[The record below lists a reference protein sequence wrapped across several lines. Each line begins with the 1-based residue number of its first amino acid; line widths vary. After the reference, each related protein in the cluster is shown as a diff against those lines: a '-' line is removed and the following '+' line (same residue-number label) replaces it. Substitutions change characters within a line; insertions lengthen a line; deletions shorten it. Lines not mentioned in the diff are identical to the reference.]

1 MKNPFRKKTLTPRE
15 VFIRTFLD
23 CIAPGVVK
31 FEVDHYIFG
40 NTYRCVWA
48 LREYPASTES
58 QAILRHLGEKSG
70 VTLRI
75 YCRQVSPGEEDRI
88 IDNANKKNK
97 LDGSDPNKLRQA
109 VEAESNLRDVAELVH
124 KMHREHEPL
133 LHCAVYLEMTAD
145 SMEHLRQLQTDVLT
159 ELVRCKLNVDK
170 LLLRQKQGFY
180 CASPVGYNALGREFE
195 RVLPAGSVA
204 NLYPFN
210 YSGKTD
216 PNGFYIGKDKY
227 GSNIVVDFDRRDSD
241 KTSANI
247 LILGNSGQGKSY
259 LMKLLICN
267 LLEAGKSVVSLDA
280 EHELEELCDKLGG
293 CFIDLM
299 AGEKR
304 INVLE
309 VRCWNE
315 DTEADE
321 SAPGAFR
328 KSTLLARHISFLKD
342 FFRAYKE
349 FSDPQLDTIEIMLSK
364 LYQKWGISEETDFRQ
379 LKPEDYP
386 ILSDL
391 YALINDELVNYR
403 KGSLYTRELLQEVLL
418 GLHSLCVGADAPFF
432 NGHTNISDDR
442 FLVFGVGGVLTAAR
456 SLRNALLFNVLAY
469 MSDRLLTAGNTVAAL
484 DELYLWLSNPVAIEY
499 IRNCLKRVRKRDSAL
514 MMASQNL
521 EDFDQEGVR
530 EMTKPLFAIPPHQ
543 FLFNPGSI
551 DRRFYMDM
559 LQLDEAEFELIR
571 RARRGECLFKCGAER
586 YHLKVIA
593 PDHIP
598 QDWFERVQRLFKS
611 REKTV
616 SVEKTPFHGRIQC
629 SCGAAC
635 RSKRSTSARYWLCM
649 RHDGDEA
656 ACPITQIPET
666 QIQQAFLRLYY
677 NLKHQGSC
685 ILPDLIANLRS
696 IRERKFLWSV
706 DVIELNRQ
714 IAELTSQNQLLT
726 TLRESGCVDPDI
738 FISKSNKLTEQLRAV
753 KQAKSRILNQD
764 GDDTIPC
771 TQELITILKRGPET
785 LHDFDG
791 ELFGQLIDKVIIE
804 SNTSLRF
811 RLKNGLELR
820 ESIERTVR

>member
-1 MKNPFRKKTLTPRE
+1 MKNPFHKKEISPQE
-15 VFIRTFLD
+15 AFIRSFLD

-267 LLEAGKSVVSLDA
+267 LLEVGKSVISLDA
-280 EHELEELCDKLGG
+280 EHELEELCGNLNG
-293 CFIDLM
+293 CFVDLM

-321 SAPGAFR
+321 SAPEAFR

-342 FFRAYKE
+342 FFRAYKD
-349 FSDPQLDTIEIMLSK
+349 FSDPQLDTIEIMLSA
-364 LYQKWGISEETDFRQ
+364 LYQKWGISEETDFRR
-379 LKPEDYP
+379 LMPEDYP

-403 KGSLYTRELLQEVLL
+403 NGSLYTRELLQEALL

-442 FLVFGVGGVLTAAR
+442 LLVFGVGGVLTAAR

-484 DELYLWLSNPVAIEY
+484 DELYLWLSNPIAIEY

-551 DRRFYMDM
+551 GKRFYMDM
-559 LQLDEAEFELIR
+559 LQLDEAEFDLIQH
-571 RARRGECLFKCGAER
+571 ARRGECLFKCGMER
-586 YHLKVIA
+586 YHLEVKA
-593 PDHIP
+593 PP
-598 QDWFERVQRLFKS
+598 YK
-611 REKTV
+611 
-616 SVEKTPFHGRIQC
+616 
-629 SCGAAC
+629 AA
-635 RSKRSTSARYWLCM
+635 
-649 RHDGDEA
+649 
-656 ACPITQIPET
+656 
-666 QIQQAFLRLYY
+666 
-677 NLKHQGSC
+677 
-685 ILPDLIANLRS
+685 
-696 IRERKFLWSV
+696 
-706 DVIELNRQ
+706 
-714 IAELTSQNQLLT
+714 
-726 TLRESGCVDPDI
+726 
-738 FISKSNKLTEQLRAV
+738 
-753 KQAKSRILNQD
+753 
-764 GDDTIPC
+764 
-771 TQELITILKRGPET
+771 
-785 LHDFDG
+785 
-791 ELFGQLIDKVIIE
+791 LFGTKGG
-804 SNTSLRF
+804 
-811 RLKNGLELR
+811 K
-820 ESIERTVR
+820 

>member
-1 MKNPFRKKTLTPRE
+1 MKNPFHKKEISPQE
-15 VFIRTFLD
+15 AFIRSFLD

-267 LLEAGKSVVSLDA
+267 LLEVGKSVISLDA
-280 EHELEELCDKLGG
+280 EHELEELCGNLNG
-293 CFIDLM
+293 CFVDLM

-321 SAPGAFR
+321 SAPEAFR

-342 FFRAYKE
+342 FFRAYKD
-349 FSDPQLDTIEIMLSK
+349 FSDPQLDTIEIMLSA
-364 LYQKWGISEETDFRQ
+364 LYQKWGISEETDFRR
-379 LKPEDYP
+379 LMPEDYP

-403 KGSLYTRELLQEVLL
+403 NGSLYTRELLQEVLL

-442 FLVFGVGGVLTAAR
+442 FLVFGVGGVLTAAK

-551 DRRFYMDM
+551 GKRFYMDM

-593 PDHIP
+593 PDH
-598 QDWFERVQRLFKS
+598 K
-611 REKTV
+611 
-616 SVEKTPFHGRIQC
+616 
-629 SCGAAC
+629 
-635 RSKRSTSARYWLCM
+635 
-649 RHDGDEA
+649 
-656 ACPITQIPET
+656 
-666 QIQQAFLRLYY
+666 
-677 NLKHQGSC
+677 
-685 ILPDLIANLRS
+685 
-696 IRERKFLWSV
+696 
-706 DVIELNRQ
+706 
-714 IAELTSQNQLLT
+714 
-726 TLRESGCVDPDI
+726 
-738 FISKSNKLTEQLRAV
+738 AV
-753 KQAKSRILNQD
+753 
-764 GDDTIPC
+764 
-771 TQELITILKRGPET
+771 
-785 LHDFDG
+785 
-791 ELFGQLIDKVIIE
+791 LFGTAGGK
-804 SNTSLRF
+804 
-811 RLKNGLELR
+811 
-820 ESIERTVR
+820 

>member
-1 MKNPFRKKTLTPRE
+1 MKNPFRKKEPTPRE
-15 VFIRTFLD
+15 AFLRTYLD

-40 NTYRCVWA
+40 STYRCVWA
-48 LREYPASTES
+48 LREYPASTEA

-97 LDGSDPNKLRQA
+97 LDGSDPNKLRQT
-109 VEAESNLRDVAELVH
+109 VEAESNLQDVAELVH

-145 SMEHLRQLQTDVLT
+145 SMEGLKRLQTDVLT

-170 LLLRQKQGFY
+170 LLLRQKQGF
-180 CASPVGYNALGREFE
+180 CCVSPVGHNALGREFE

-216 PNGFYIGKDKY
+216 PKGIYIGKDKY
-227 GSNIVVDFDRRDSD
+227 GSNIVVDFDRRESD

-247 LILGNSGQGKSY
+247 LILGISGQGKSY

-267 LLEAGKSVVSLDA
+267 LLEAGKSVISLDA
-280 EHELEELCDKLGG
+280 EHELEELCRNLGG

-309 VRCWNE
+309 VRCWDE
-315 DTEADE
+315 GDTSETDE
-321 SAPGAFR
+321 SAPEAFR

-364 LYQKWGISEETDFRQ
+364 LYQKWDITEETDFRQ
-379 LKPEDYP
+379 LAPEDYP

-391 YALINDELVNYR
+391 YALMEEELRHYQA
-403 KGSLYTRELLQEVLL
+403 GSLYTRELLQEVLL
-418 GLHSLCVGADAPFF
+418 GLHSLCMGADAPFF
-432 NGHTNISDDR
+432 NGHTNITGDR
-442 FLVFGVGGVLTAAR
+442 FLVFGVGGMLTAAK

-514 MMASQNL
+514 LMASQNL

-551 DRRFYMDM
+551 GRRFYMDM

-571 RARRGECLFKCGAER
+571 HARRGECLFKCGAER
-586 YHLKVIA
+586 YLLEVKA
-593 PDHIP
+593 PPH
-598 QDWFERVQRLFKS
+598 K
-611 REKTV
+611 
-616 SVEKTPFHGRIQC
+616 
-629 SCGAAC
+629 AA
-635 RSKRSTSARYWLCM
+635 
-649 RHDGDEA
+649 
-656 ACPITQIPET
+656 
-666 QIQQAFLRLYY
+666 
-677 NLKHQGSC
+677 
-685 ILPDLIANLRS
+685 
-696 IRERKFLWSV
+696 
-706 DVIELNRQ
+706 
-714 IAELTSQNQLLT
+714 
-726 TLRESGCVDPDI
+726 
-738 FISKSNKLTEQLRAV
+738 
-753 KQAKSRILNQD
+753 
-764 GDDTIPC
+764 
-771 TQELITILKRGPET
+771 
-785 LHDFDG
+785 
-791 ELFGQLIDKVIIE
+791 LFG
-804 SNTSLRF
+804 TAGGR
-811 RLKNGLELR
+811 
-820 ESIERTVR
+820 

>member
-1 MKNPFRKKTLTPRE
+1 MKNPFNKKEISPQET
-15 VFIRTFLD
+15 FIRSFLD

-31 FEVDHYIFG
+31 FEADHYIFG

-97 LDGSDPNKLRQA
+97 LDGSNPNKLRQA

-267 LLEAGKSVVSLDA
+267 LLEAGKSVISLDA
-280 EHELEELCDKLGG
+280 EHELEELCGNLNG

-321 SAPGAFR
+321 SAPEAFR

-342 FFRAYKE
+342 FFRAYKD
-349 FSDPQLDTIEIMLSK
+349 FSDPQLDTIEIMLSA
-364 LYQKWGISEETDFRQ
+364 LYKKWGISEETDFRR
-379 LKPEDYP
+379 LMPEDYP

-403 KGSLYTRELLQEVLL
+403 NGSLYTRELLQEVLL

-442 FLVFGVGGVLTAAR
+442 FLVFGVGGVLTAAK

-551 DRRFYMDM
+551 GRRFYMDM

-593 PDHIP
+593 PDH
-598 QDWFERVQRLFKS
+598 K
-611 REKTV
+611 
-616 SVEKTPFHGRIQC
+616 
-629 SCGAAC
+629 
-635 RSKRSTSARYWLCM
+635 
-649 RHDGDEA
+649 
-656 ACPITQIPET
+656 
-666 QIQQAFLRLYY
+666 
-677 NLKHQGSC
+677 
-685 ILPDLIANLRS
+685 
-696 IRERKFLWSV
+696 
-706 DVIELNRQ
+706 
-714 IAELTSQNQLLT
+714 
-726 TLRESGCVDPDI
+726 
-738 FISKSNKLTEQLRAV
+738 AV
-753 KQAKSRILNQD
+753 
-764 GDDTIPC
+764 
-771 TQELITILKRGPET
+771 
-785 LHDFDG
+785 
-791 ELFGQLIDKVIIE
+791 LFGTAGGK
-804 SNTSLRF
+804 
-811 RLKNGLELR
+811 
-820 ESIERTVR
+820 

>member
-1 MKNPFRKKTLTPRE
+1 MKNPFRKKEPTPRE
-15 VFIRTFLD
+15 AFLRTYLD

-31 FEVDHYIFG
+31 FKVDHYIFG

-145 SMEHLRQLQTDVLT
+145 SMGHLRQLQTDVLT

-227 GSNIVVDFDRRDSD
+227 GSNIAVDFDRRDSD

-280 EHELEELCDKLGG
+280 EHELEELCGKLGG

-299 AGEKR
+299 GGEKR

-309 VRCWNE
+309 VRYWNE

-321 SAPGAFR
+321 SAPGTFR

-342 FFRAYKE
+342 FFRAYKD
-349 FSDPQLDTIEIMLSK
+349 FSDPQLDTIEIMLSA
-364 LYQKWGISEETDFRQ
+364 LYKKWGISEETDFRR
-379 LKPEDYP
+379 LMPEDYP

-391 YALINDELVNYR
+391 YALINNELVNYR
-403 KGSLYTRELLQEVLL
+403 NGSLYTRELLQEVLL

-442 FLVFGVGGVLTAAR
+442 FLVFGVGGVLTAAK

-551 DRRFYMDM
+551 GRRFYMDM

-593 PDHIP
+593 PDH
-598 QDWFERVQRLFKS
+598 K
-611 REKTV
+611 
-616 SVEKTPFHGRIQC
+616 
-629 SCGAAC
+629 
-635 RSKRSTSARYWLCM
+635 
-649 RHDGDEA
+649 
-656 ACPITQIPET
+656 
-666 QIQQAFLRLYY
+666 
-677 NLKHQGSC
+677 
-685 ILPDLIANLRS
+685 
-696 IRERKFLWSV
+696 
-706 DVIELNRQ
+706 
-714 IAELTSQNQLLT
+714 
-726 TLRESGCVDPDI
+726 
-738 FISKSNKLTEQLRAV
+738 AV
-753 KQAKSRILNQD
+753 
-764 GDDTIPC
+764 
-771 TQELITILKRGPET
+771 
-785 LHDFDG
+785 
-791 ELFGQLIDKVIIE
+791 LFGTAGGK
-804 SNTSLRF
+804 
-811 RLKNGLELR
+811 
-820 ESIERTVR
+820 

>member
-1 MKNPFRKKTLTPRE
+1 MKNPFHKKEISPQET
-15 VFIRTFLD
+15 FIRSFLD
-23 CIAPGVVK
+23 CIAPGVVN

-280 EHELEELCDKLGG
+280 EHELEELCGKLGG

-315 DTEADE
+315 DTDMETDE
-321 SAPGAFR
+321 SAPEAFR

-342 FFRAYKE
+342 FFRAYKD
-349 FSDPQLDTIEIMLSK
+349 FSDPQLDTIEIMLSE
-364 LYQKWGISEETDFRQ
+364 LYRKWGISEETDFRQ

-391 YALINDELVNYR
+391 YALINNELVNYR
-403 KGSLYTRELLQEVLL
+403 NGSLYTRELLQEVLL

-442 FLVFGVGGVLTAAR
+442 FLVFGVGGVLTAAK

-514 MMASQNL
+514 LMASQNL

-551 DRRFYMDM
+551 GRRFYMDM

-593 PDHIP
+593 PDH
-598 QDWFERVQRLFKS
+598 K
-611 REKTV
+611 
-616 SVEKTPFHGRIQC
+616 
-629 SCGAAC
+629 
-635 RSKRSTSARYWLCM
+635 
-649 RHDGDEA
+649 
-656 ACPITQIPET
+656 
-666 QIQQAFLRLYY
+666 
-677 NLKHQGSC
+677 
-685 ILPDLIANLRS
+685 
-696 IRERKFLWSV
+696 
-706 DVIELNRQ
+706 
-714 IAELTSQNQLLT
+714 
-726 TLRESGCVDPDI
+726 
-738 FISKSNKLTEQLRAV
+738 AV
-753 KQAKSRILNQD
+753 
-764 GDDTIPC
+764 
-771 TQELITILKRGPET
+771 
-785 LHDFDG
+785 
-791 ELFGQLIDKVIIE
+791 LFGTAGGK
-804 SNTSLRF
+804 
-811 RLKNGLELR
+811 
-820 ESIERTVR
+820 

>member
-1 MKNPFRKKTLTPRE
+1 MKNPFHKKEISPQE
-15 VFIRTFLD
+15 AFIRSFLD

-97 LDGSDPNKLRQA
+97 LDGSDPNKRRQA

-145 SMEHLRQLQTDVLT
+145 SAEHLRQLQTDVLT

-180 CASPVGYNALGREFE
+180 CASPAGYNALGREFE

-280 EHELEELCDKLGG
+280 EHELEELCGKLGG

-304 INVLE
+304 INVLG

-315 DTEADE
+315 DTDMETDE
-321 SAPGAFR
+321 SAPEAFR

-342 FFRAYKE
+342 FFRAYKD
-349 FSDPQLDTIEIMLSK
+349 FSDPQLDTIEIMLSA
-364 LYQKWGISEETDFRQ
+364 LYKNWGISEETDFRR
-379 LKPEDYP
+379 LMPEDYP
-386 ILSDL
+386 ILSNL

-403 KGSLYTRELLQEVLL
+403 NGSLYTRELLQEVLL

-442 FLVFGVGGVLTAAR
+442 FLVFGVGGVLTAAK
-456 SLRNALLFNVLAY
+456 SLRNALLFNVPAY

-551 DRRFYMDM
+551 GKRFYMDM

-593 PDHIP
+593 PDH
-598 QDWFERVQRLFKS
+598 K
-611 REKTV
+611 
-616 SVEKTPFHGRIQC
+616 
-629 SCGAAC
+629 
-635 RSKRSTSARYWLCM
+635 
-649 RHDGDEA
+649 
-656 ACPITQIPET
+656 
-666 QIQQAFLRLYY
+666 
-677 NLKHQGSC
+677 
-685 ILPDLIANLRS
+685 
-696 IRERKFLWSV
+696 
-706 DVIELNRQ
+706 
-714 IAELTSQNQLLT
+714 
-726 TLRESGCVDPDI
+726 
-738 FISKSNKLTEQLRAV
+738 AV
-753 KQAKSRILNQD
+753 
-764 GDDTIPC
+764 
-771 TQELITILKRGPET
+771 
-785 LHDFDG
+785 
-791 ELFGQLIDKVIIE
+791 LFGTAGGK
-804 SNTSLRF
+804 
-811 RLKNGLELR
+811 
-820 ESIERTVR
+820 

>member
-1 MKNPFRKKTLTPRE
+1 MKNPFHKKEISPQE
-15 VFIRTFLD
+15 AFIRSFLD
-23 CIAPGVVK
+23 SIAPGVVK

-145 SMEHLRQLQTDVLT
+145 SAEHLRQLQTDVLT

-267 LLEAGKSVVSLDA
+267 LLEAGKSVISLDA
-280 EHELEELCDKLGG
+280 EHELEELCGNLNG
-293 CFIDLM
+293 CFVDLM

-321 SAPGAFR
+321 SAPEAFR

-342 FFRAYKE
+342 FFRAYKD

-364 LYQKWGISEETDFRQ
+364 LYRKWGISEETDFRR
-379 LKPEDYP
+379 LMPEDYP

-442 FLVFGVGGVLTAAR
+442 FLVFGVGGVLTAAK

-469 MSDRLLTAGNTVAAL
+469 MSDRLLTTGNTVAAL

-551 DRRFYMDM
+551 GRRFYMDM

-571 RARRGECLFKCGAER
+571 RTRRGECLYKCGAER

-593 PDHIP
+593 PDH
-598 QDWFERVQRLFKS
+598 K
-611 REKTV
+611 
-616 SVEKTPFHGRIQC
+616 
-629 SCGAAC
+629 
-635 RSKRSTSARYWLCM
+635 
-649 RHDGDEA
+649 
-656 ACPITQIPET
+656 
-666 QIQQAFLRLYY
+666 
-677 NLKHQGSC
+677 
-685 ILPDLIANLRS
+685 
-696 IRERKFLWSV
+696 
-706 DVIELNRQ
+706 
-714 IAELTSQNQLLT
+714 
-726 TLRESGCVDPDI
+726 
-738 FISKSNKLTEQLRAV
+738 AV
-753 KQAKSRILNQD
+753 
-764 GDDTIPC
+764 
-771 TQELITILKRGPET
+771 
-785 LHDFDG
+785 
-791 ELFGQLIDKVIIE
+791 LFGTAGGK
-804 SNTSLRF
+804 
-811 RLKNGLELR
+811 
-820 ESIERTVR
+820 

>member
-1 MKNPFRKKTLTPRE
+1 MKNPFHKKEISPQE
-15 VFIRTFLD
+15 AFIRSFLD

-58 QAILRHLGEKSG
+58 QAILRHLGEKSS

-75 YCRQVSPGEEDRI
+75 YCRQVSPSEEDRI

-145 SMEHLRQLQTDVLT
+145 SAEHLRQLQTDVLT

-309 VRCWNE
+309 VRYWNE
-315 DTEADE
+315 DTETDE
-321 SAPGAFR
+321 PAPEAFR

-342 FFRAYKE
+342 FFRAYKD

-364 LYQKWGISEETDFRQ
+364 MYRKWGISEETDFRQ
-379 LKPEDYP
+379 LKPGDYP
-386 ILSDL
+386 VLSDL
-391 YALINDELVNYR
+391 YALINNELVNYR
-403 KGSLYTRELLQEVLL
+403 NGSLYTRELLQEVLL

-442 FLVFGVGGVLTAAR
+442 FLVFGVGGVLTAAK

-551 DRRFYMDM
+551 GRRFYMDM

-571 RARRGECLFKCGAER
+571 RTRRGECLFKCGAER

-593 PDHIP
+593 PDH
-598 QDWFERVQRLFKS
+598 K
-611 REKTV
+611 
-616 SVEKTPFHGRIQC
+616 
-629 SCGAAC
+629 
-635 RSKRSTSARYWLCM
+635 
-649 RHDGDEA
+649 
-656 ACPITQIPET
+656 
-666 QIQQAFLRLYY
+666 
-677 NLKHQGSC
+677 
-685 ILPDLIANLRS
+685 
-696 IRERKFLWSV
+696 
-706 DVIELNRQ
+706 
-714 IAELTSQNQLLT
+714 
-726 TLRESGCVDPDI
+726 
-738 FISKSNKLTEQLRAV
+738 AV
-753 KQAKSRILNQD
+753 
-764 GDDTIPC
+764 
-771 TQELITILKRGPET
+771 
-785 LHDFDG
+785 
-791 ELFGQLIDKVIIE
+791 LFGTAGGK
-804 SNTSLRF
+804 
-811 RLKNGLELR
+811 
-820 ESIERTVR
+820 

>member
-1 MKNPFRKKTLTPRE
+1 MKNPFRKKHLTPRE
-15 VFIRTFLD
+15 VFIRTYLD
-23 CIAPGVVK
+23 SIAPGVVK

-70 VTLRI
+70 VTLRL

-280 EHELEELCDKLGG
+280 EHELEELCGKLGG

-299 AGEKR
+299 GGEKR

-309 VRCWNE
+309 VRCWDE
-315 DTEADE
+315 DTEAGE
-321 SAPGAFR
+321 SAPEAFC

-342 FFRAYKE
+342 FFRAYKD
-349 FSDPQLDTIEIMLSK
+349 FSDPQLDTIEIMLSA
-364 LYQKWGISEETDFRQ
+364 LYKKWGISEETDFRR
-379 LKPEDYP
+379 LMPEDYP

-391 YALINDELVNYR
+391 YALINGELVNYR
-403 KGSLYTRELLQEVLL
+403 SGSLYTRELLQEVLL

-442 FLVFGVGGVLTAAR
+442 FLVFGVGGVLTAAK

-551 DRRFYMDM
+551 GKRFYMDM
-559 LQLDEAEFELIR
+559 LQLDEAEFELIQH
-571 RARRGECLFKCGAER
+571 ARRGECLFKCGAER

-593 PDHIP
+593 PDH
-598 QDWFERVQRLFKS
+598 K
-611 REKTV
+611 
-616 SVEKTPFHGRIQC
+616 
-629 SCGAAC
+629 
-635 RSKRSTSARYWLCM
+635 
-649 RHDGDEA
+649 
-656 ACPITQIPET
+656 
-666 QIQQAFLRLYY
+666 
-677 NLKHQGSC
+677 
-685 ILPDLIANLRS
+685 
-696 IRERKFLWSV
+696 
-706 DVIELNRQ
+706 
-714 IAELTSQNQLLT
+714 
-726 TLRESGCVDPDI
+726 
-738 FISKSNKLTEQLRAV
+738 AV
-753 KQAKSRILNQD
+753 
-764 GDDTIPC
+764 
-771 TQELITILKRGPET
+771 
-785 LHDFDG
+785 
-791 ELFGQLIDKVIIE
+791 LFGTAGGK
-804 SNTSLRF
+804 
-811 RLKNGLELR
+811 
-820 ESIERTVR
+820 

>member
-15 VFIRTFLD
+15 AFIRTYLD

-145 SMEHLRQLQTDVLT
+145 STGHLRQLQTDVLT

-227 GSNIVVDFDRRDSD
+227 GSNIAVDFDRRDSD

-280 EHELEELCDKLGG
+280 EHEMEELCDKLGG

-309 VRCWNE
+309 VRYWNE

-321 SAPGAFR
+321 SAPEAFR

-342 FFRAYKE
+342 FFRAYKD

-364 LYQKWGISEETDFRQ
+364 LYRKWGISEETDFRQ
-379 LKPEDYP
+379 LKPGDYP
-386 ILSDL
+386 VLSDL
-391 YALINDELVNYR
+391 YALINNELVNYR
-403 KGSLYTRELLQEVLL
+403 NGSLYTRELLQEVLL
-418 GLHSLCVGADAPFF
+418 GLHSLCMGADAPFF
-432 NGHTNISDDR
+432 NGHTNITGDR
-442 FLVFGVGGVLTAAR
+442 FLVFGVGGMLTAAK

-514 MMASQNL
+514 LMASQNL

-551 DRRFYMDM
+551 GRRFYMDM

-571 RARRGECLFKCGAER
+571 RARRGECLFKCGMER

-593 PDHIP
+593 PDH
-598 QDWFERVQRLFKS
+598 K
-611 REKTV
+611 
-616 SVEKTPFHGRIQC
+616 
-629 SCGAAC
+629 
-635 RSKRSTSARYWLCM
+635 
-649 RHDGDEA
+649 
-656 ACPITQIPET
+656 
-666 QIQQAFLRLYY
+666 
-677 NLKHQGSC
+677 
-685 ILPDLIANLRS
+685 
-696 IRERKFLWSV
+696 
-706 DVIELNRQ
+706 
-714 IAELTSQNQLLT
+714 
-726 TLRESGCVDPDI
+726 
-738 FISKSNKLTEQLRAV
+738 AV
-753 KQAKSRILNQD
+753 
-764 GDDTIPC
+764 
-771 TQELITILKRGPET
+771 
-785 LHDFDG
+785 
-791 ELFGQLIDKVIIE
+791 LFGTAGGK
-804 SNTSLRF
+804 
-811 RLKNGLELR
+811 
-820 ESIERTVR
+820 

>member
-1 MKNPFRKKTLTPRE
+1 MKNPFRKKEPTPRE
-15 VFIRTFLD
+15 AFLRTYLD

-40 NTYRCVWA
+40 STYRCVWA
-48 LREYPASTES
+48 LREYPASTEA

-97 LDGSDPNKLRQA
+97 LDGSDPNKLRQT

-145 SMEHLRQLQTDVLT
+145 SMEGLKRLQTDVLT

-170 LLLRQKQGFY
+170 LLLRQKQGF
-180 CASPVGYNALGREFE
+180 CCVSPVGHNALGREFE

-216 PNGFYIGKDKY
+216 PKGIYIGKDKY
-227 GSNIVVDFDRRDSD
+227 GSNIVVDFDRRESD

-247 LILGNSGQGKSY
+247 LVLGNSGQGKSY

-267 LLEAGKSVVSLDA
+267 LLEAGKSVISLDA
-280 EHELEELCDKLGG
+280 EHELEELCGNLGG

-309 VRCWNE
+309 VRCWDE
-315 DTEADE
+315 GDTSETDE
-321 SAPGAFR
+321 SVPEAFR

-364 LYQKWGISEETDFRQ
+364 LYQKWGITEETDFRQ
-379 LKPEDYP
+379 LAPEDYP

-391 YALINDELVNYR
+391 YALMEEELRHYQA
-403 KGSLYTRELLQEVLL
+403 GSLYTRELLQEVLL
-418 GLHSLCVGADAPFF
+418 GLHSLCMGADAPFF
-432 NGHTNISDDR
+432 NGHTNITGDR
-442 FLVFGVGGVLTAAR
+442 FLVFGVGGMLTAAK

-514 MMASQNL
+514 LMASQNL

-551 DRRFYMDM
+551 GRRFYMDM

-571 RARRGECLFKCGAER
+571 HARRGECLFKCGAER
-586 YHLKVIA
+586 YLLEVKA
-593 PDHIP
+593 PPH
-598 QDWFERVQRLFKS
+598 K
-611 REKTV
+611 
-616 SVEKTPFHGRIQC
+616 
-629 SCGAAC
+629 AA
-635 RSKRSTSARYWLCM
+635 
-649 RHDGDEA
+649 
-656 ACPITQIPET
+656 
-666 QIQQAFLRLYY
+666 
-677 NLKHQGSC
+677 
-685 ILPDLIANLRS
+685 
-696 IRERKFLWSV
+696 
-706 DVIELNRQ
+706 
-714 IAELTSQNQLLT
+714 
-726 TLRESGCVDPDI
+726 
-738 FISKSNKLTEQLRAV
+738 
-753 KQAKSRILNQD
+753 
-764 GDDTIPC
+764 
-771 TQELITILKRGPET
+771 
-785 LHDFDG
+785 
-791 ELFGQLIDKVIIE
+791 LFG
-804 SNTSLRF
+804 TAGGR
-811 RLKNGLELR
+811 
-820 ESIERTVR
+820 

>member
-1 MKNPFRKKTLTPRE
+1 MKNPFHKKEISPQE
-15 VFIRTFLD
+15 AFIRSFLD

-145 SMEHLRQLQTDVLT
+145 SMEYLRQLQTDVLT

-280 EHELEELCDKLGG
+280 EHELEELCGKLGG

-315 DTEADE
+315 DTDMETDE
-321 SAPGAFR
+321 SAPEAFR

-342 FFRAYKE
+342 FFRAYKD

-364 LYQKWGISEETDFRQ
+364 LYRKWGISEETDFRR

-386 ILSDL
+386 VLSDL
-391 YALINDELVNYR
+391 YALINNELVNYR
-403 KGSLYTRELLQEVLL
+403 NGSLYTRELLQEVLL

-442 FLVFGVGGVLTAAR
+442 FLVFGVGGVLTAAK

-551 DRRFYMDM
+551 GRRFYMDM

-593 PDHIP
+593 PDH
-598 QDWFERVQRLFKS
+598 K
-611 REKTV
+611 
-616 SVEKTPFHGRIQC
+616 
-629 SCGAAC
+629 
-635 RSKRSTSARYWLCM
+635 
-649 RHDGDEA
+649 
-656 ACPITQIPET
+656 
-666 QIQQAFLRLYY
+666 
-677 NLKHQGSC
+677 
-685 ILPDLIANLRS
+685 
-696 IRERKFLWSV
+696 
-706 DVIELNRQ
+706 
-714 IAELTSQNQLLT
+714 
-726 TLRESGCVDPDI
+726 
-738 FISKSNKLTEQLRAV
+738 AV
-753 KQAKSRILNQD
+753 
-764 GDDTIPC
+764 
-771 TQELITILKRGPET
+771 
-785 LHDFDG
+785 
-791 ELFGQLIDKVIIE
+791 LFGTAGGK
-804 SNTSLRF
+804 
-811 RLKNGLELR
+811 
-820 ESIERTVR
+820 

>member
-1 MKNPFRKKTLTPRE
+1 MKNPFHKKEISPQE
-15 VFIRTFLD
+15 AFIRSFLD

-97 LDGSDPNKLRQA
+97 LDSSDPNKLRQA

-145 SMEHLRQLQTDVLT
+145 SAEHLRQLQTDVLT

-227 GSNIVVDFDRRDSD
+227 GSNIAVDFDRRDSD

-280 EHELEELCDKLGG
+280 EHELEDLCGKLGG

-309 VRCWNE
+309 VRYWNE
-315 DTEADE
+315 DTDMETDE
-321 SAPGAFR
+321 SAPEAFR

-342 FFRAYKE
+342 FFRAYKD

-364 LYQKWGISEETDFRQ
+364 LYRKWGISEETDFRR
-379 LKPEDYP
+379 LTPEDYP

-391 YALINDELVNYR
+391 YALINNELVNYR
-403 KGSLYTRELLQEVLL
+403 NGSLYTRELLQEVLL

-442 FLVFGVGGVLTAAR
+442 FLVFGVGGVLTAAK

-514 MMASQNL
+514 LMASQNL

-551 DRRFYMDM
+551 GRRFYMDM

-593 PDHIP
+593 PDH
-598 QDWFERVQRLFKS
+598 K
-611 REKTV
+611 
-616 SVEKTPFHGRIQC
+616 
-629 SCGAAC
+629 
-635 RSKRSTSARYWLCM
+635 
-649 RHDGDEA
+649 
-656 ACPITQIPET
+656 
-666 QIQQAFLRLYY
+666 
-677 NLKHQGSC
+677 
-685 ILPDLIANLRS
+685 
-696 IRERKFLWSV
+696 
-706 DVIELNRQ
+706 
-714 IAELTSQNQLLT
+714 
-726 TLRESGCVDPDI
+726 
-738 FISKSNKLTEQLRAV
+738 AV
-753 KQAKSRILNQD
+753 
-764 GDDTIPC
+764 
-771 TQELITILKRGPET
+771 
-785 LHDFDG
+785 
-791 ELFGQLIDKVIIE
+791 LFGTAGGK
-804 SNTSLRF
+804 
-811 RLKNGLELR
+811 
-820 ESIERTVR
+820 

>member
-1 MKNPFRKKTLTPRE
+1 MKNPFHKKEISPQE
-15 VFIRTFLD
+15 AFIRSFLD

-267 LLEAGKSVVSLDA
+267 LLEVGKSVISLDA
-280 EHELEELCDKLGG
+280 EHELEELCGNLNG
-293 CFIDLM
+293 CFVDLM

-321 SAPGAFR
+321 SAPEAFR

-342 FFRAYKE
+342 FFRAYKD
-349 FSDPQLDTIEIMLSK
+349 FSDPQLDTIEIMLSA
-364 LYQKWGISEETDFRQ
+364 LYQKWGISEETDFRR
-379 LKPEDYP
+379 LMPEDYP

-403 KGSLYTRELLQEVLL
+403 NGSLYTRELLQEALL

-442 FLVFGVGGVLTAAR
+442 LLVFGVGGVLTAAR

-484 DELYLWLSNPVAIEY
+484 DELYLWLSNPIAIEY

-514 MMASQNL
+514 MMAFQNL

-551 DRRFYMDM
+551 GKRFYMDM
-559 LQLDEAEFELIR
+559 LQLDEAEFDLIQH
-571 RARRGECLFKCGAER
+571 ARRGECLFKCGMER
-586 YHLKVIA
+586 YHLEVKA
-593 PDHIP
+593 PP
-598 QDWFERVQRLFKS
+598 YK
-611 REKTV
+611 
-616 SVEKTPFHGRIQC
+616 
-629 SCGAAC
+629 AA
-635 RSKRSTSARYWLCM
+635 
-649 RHDGDEA
+649 
-656 ACPITQIPET
+656 
-666 QIQQAFLRLYY
+666 
-677 NLKHQGSC
+677 
-685 ILPDLIANLRS
+685 
-696 IRERKFLWSV
+696 
-706 DVIELNRQ
+706 
-714 IAELTSQNQLLT
+714 
-726 TLRESGCVDPDI
+726 
-738 FISKSNKLTEQLRAV
+738 
-753 KQAKSRILNQD
+753 
-764 GDDTIPC
+764 
-771 TQELITILKRGPET
+771 
-785 LHDFDG
+785 
-791 ELFGQLIDKVIIE
+791 LFGTKGG
-804 SNTSLRF
+804 
-811 RLKNGLELR
+811 K
-820 ESIERTVR
+820 

>member
-75 YCRQVSPGEEDRI
+75 YCRQVTPGEEDRI
-88 IDNANKKNK
+88 IDNDNKKNK

-145 SMEHLRQLQTDVLT
+145 SMGHLRQLQTDVLT

-216 PNGFYIGKDKY
+216 PNGFYFGKDKY
-227 GSNIVVDFDRRDSD
+227 GSNIAVDFDRRDSD

-267 LLEAGKSVVSLDA
+267 LLEAGKSVISLDA
-280 EHELEELCDKLGG
+280 EHELEELCGKLGG

-321 SAPGAFR
+321 SAPEAFR

-342 FFRAYKE
+342 FFRAYKD
-349 FSDPQLDTIEIMLSK
+349 FSDPQLDTIEIMLSA
-364 LYQKWGISEETDFRQ
+364 LYKKWGISEETDFRQ
-379 LKPEDYP
+379 LKPGDYP
-386 ILSDL
+386 VLSDL

-484 DELYLWLSNPVAIEY
+484 DELYLWLSNPIAIEY

-551 DRRFYMDM
+551 GKRFYMDM

-593 PDHIP
+593 PDH
-598 QDWFERVQRLFKS
+598 K
-611 REKTV
+611 
-616 SVEKTPFHGRIQC
+616 
-629 SCGAAC
+629 
-635 RSKRSTSARYWLCM
+635 
-649 RHDGDEA
+649 
-656 ACPITQIPET
+656 
-666 QIQQAFLRLYY
+666 
-677 NLKHQGSC
+677 
-685 ILPDLIANLRS
+685 
-696 IRERKFLWSV
+696 
-706 DVIELNRQ
+706 
-714 IAELTSQNQLLT
+714 
-726 TLRESGCVDPDI
+726 
-738 FISKSNKLTEQLRAV
+738 AV
-753 KQAKSRILNQD
+753 
-764 GDDTIPC
+764 
-771 TQELITILKRGPET
+771 
-785 LHDFDG
+785 
-791 ELFGQLIDKVIIE
+791 LFGTAGGK
-804 SNTSLRF
+804 
-811 RLKNGLELR
+811 
-820 ESIERTVR
+820 

>member
-1 MKNPFRKKTLTPRE
+1 MKNLFRKKPLTPRE
-15 VFIRTFLD
+15 VFIRTYLD
-23 CIAPGVVK
+23 SIAPGVVK
-31 FEVDHYIFG
+31 FEVGHYIFG
-40 NTYRCVWA
+40 STYRCVWA

-145 SMEHLRQLQTDVLT
+145 SAEHLRQLQIDVLT

-280 EHELEELCDKLGG
+280 EHELEELCGKLGG

-315 DTEADE
+315 DTDMETDE
-321 SAPGAFR
+321 SAPEAFR
-328 KSTLLARHISFLKD
+328 KSTLLARHVSFLKD
-342 FFRAYKE
+342 FFRAYKD

-364 LYQKWGISEETDFRQ
+364 LYRKWGISEETDLRQ
-379 LKPEDYP
+379 LKPGDYP
-386 ILSDL
+386 VLSDL
-391 YALINDELVNYR
+391 YALINNELVNYR
-403 KGSLYTRELLQEVLL
+403 NGSLYTRELLQEVLL

-442 FLVFGVGGVLTAAR
+442 FLVFGVGGVLTAAK

-551 DRRFYMDM
+551 GKRFYMDM

-593 PDHIP
+593 PDH
-598 QDWFERVQRLFKS
+598 K
-611 REKTV
+611 
-616 SVEKTPFHGRIQC
+616 
-629 SCGAAC
+629 
-635 RSKRSTSARYWLCM
+635 
-649 RHDGDEA
+649 
-656 ACPITQIPET
+656 
-666 QIQQAFLRLYY
+666 
-677 NLKHQGSC
+677 
-685 ILPDLIANLRS
+685 
-696 IRERKFLWSV
+696 
-706 DVIELNRQ
+706 
-714 IAELTSQNQLLT
+714 
-726 TLRESGCVDPDI
+726 
-738 FISKSNKLTEQLRAV
+738 AV
-753 KQAKSRILNQD
+753 
-764 GDDTIPC
+764 
-771 TQELITILKRGPET
+771 
-785 LHDFDG
+785 
-791 ELFGQLIDKVIIE
+791 LFGTAGGK
-804 SNTSLRF
+804 
-811 RLKNGLELR
+811 
-820 ESIERTVR
+820 

>member
-1 MKNPFRKKTLTPRE
+1 MKNPFRKKALAPRE
-15 VFIRTFLD
+15 VFIRTYLD
-23 CIAPGVVK
+23 SIAPGVVK

-40 NTYRCVWA
+40 STYRCVWA

-145 SMEHLRQLQTDVLT
+145 SAEHLRQLQTDVLT

-267 LLEAGKSVVSLDA
+267 LLEAGKSVISLDA
-280 EHELEELCDKLGG
+280 EHELEELCGNLNG
-293 CFIDLM
+293 CFVDLM
-299 AGEKR
+299 AGERR

-321 SAPGAFR
+321 SAPEAFR

-342 FFRAYKE
+342 FFRAYKD

-364 LYQKWGISEETDFRQ
+364 MYRKWGISEETDFRR
-379 LKPEDYP
+379 LTPEDYP

-391 YALINDELVNYR
+391 YALINNELVNYGN
-403 KGSLYTRELLQEVLL
+403 GSLYTRELLQEVLL

-442 FLVFGVGGVLTAAR
+442 FLVFGVGGVLTAAK

-551 DRRFYMDM
+551 GRRFYMDM
-559 LQLDEAEFELIR
+559 LQLDEAEFELIQ

-593 PDHIP
+593 PDH
-598 QDWFERVQRLFKS
+598 K
-611 REKTV
+611 
-616 SVEKTPFHGRIQC
+616 
-629 SCGAAC
+629 
-635 RSKRSTSARYWLCM
+635 
-649 RHDGDEA
+649 
-656 ACPITQIPET
+656 
-666 QIQQAFLRLYY
+666 
-677 NLKHQGSC
+677 
-685 ILPDLIANLRS
+685 
-696 IRERKFLWSV
+696 
-706 DVIELNRQ
+706 
-714 IAELTSQNQLLT
+714 
-726 TLRESGCVDPDI
+726 
-738 FISKSNKLTEQLRAV
+738 AV
-753 KQAKSRILNQD
+753 
-764 GDDTIPC
+764 
-771 TQELITILKRGPET
+771 
-785 LHDFDG
+785 
-791 ELFGQLIDKVIIE
+791 LFGTAGGK
-804 SNTSLRF
+804 
-811 RLKNGLELR
+811 
-820 ESIERTVR
+820 

>member
-1 MKNPFRKKTLTPRE
+1 MKNPFCKRTPTPRE
-15 VFIRTFLD
+15 VFIRTYLD
-23 CIAPGVVK
+23 SIAPGVVK

-40 NTYRCVWA
+40 STYRCVWA
-48 LREYPASTES
+48 LREYPASTEA

-70 VTLRI
+70 VTLRF

-195 RVLPAGSVA
+195 RVLPAGSMA

-210 YSGKTD
+210 YSGKAD

-267 LLEAGKSVVSLDA
+267 LLEAGKSVISLDA
-280 EHELEELCDKLGG
+280 EHELEELCGKLGG

-321 SAPGAFR
+321 SAPEAFR

-342 FFRAYKE
+342 FFRAYKD

-364 LYQKWGISEETDFRQ
+364 LYRKWGISEETDFRQ

-442 FLVFGVGGVLTAAR
+442 FLVFGVGGVLTAAK

-551 DRRFYMDM
+551 GRRFYMDM

-571 RARRGECLFKCGAER
+571 RTRRGECLYKCGAER

-593 PDHIP
+593 PDH
-598 QDWFERVQRLFKS
+598 K
-611 REKTV
+611 
-616 SVEKTPFHGRIQC
+616 
-629 SCGAAC
+629 
-635 RSKRSTSARYWLCM
+635 
-649 RHDGDEA
+649 
-656 ACPITQIPET
+656 
-666 QIQQAFLRLYY
+666 
-677 NLKHQGSC
+677 
-685 ILPDLIANLRS
+685 
-696 IRERKFLWSV
+696 
-706 DVIELNRQ
+706 
-714 IAELTSQNQLLT
+714 
-726 TLRESGCVDPDI
+726 
-738 FISKSNKLTEQLRAV
+738 
-753 KQAKSRILNQD
+753 AK
-764 GDDTIPC
+764 
-771 TQELITILKRGPET
+771 
-785 LHDFDG
+785 
-791 ELFGQLIDKVIIE
+791 LFGTKGG
-804 SNTSLRF
+804 
-811 RLKNGLELR
+811 K
-820 ESIERTVR
+820 

>member
-1 MKNPFRKKTLTPRE
+1 MKNPFRKKEPTPRE
-15 VFIRTFLD
+15 AFLRTYLD

-40 NTYRCVWA
+40 STYRCVWA
-48 LREYPASTES
+48 LREYPASTEA

-97 LDGSDPNKLRQA
+97 LDGSDPNKLRQT

-145 SMEHLRQLQTDVLT
+145 SMEGLKRLQTDVLT

-170 LLLRQKQGFY
+170 LLLRQKQGF
-180 CASPVGYNALGREFE
+180 CCVSPVGHNALGREFE

-216 PNGFYIGKDKY
+216 HKGIYIGKDKY
-227 GSNIVVDFDRRDSD
+227 GSNIVVDFDRRESD

-267 LLEAGKSVVSLDA
+267 LLEAGKSVISLDA
-280 EHELEELCDKLGG
+280 EHELEELCGNLGG

-309 VRCWNE
+309 VRCWDE
-315 DTEADE
+315 GDTSETDE
-321 SAPGAFR
+321 SAPEAFR

-364 LYQKWGISEETDFRQ
+364 LYQKWGITEETDFRQ
-379 LKPEDYP
+379 LAPEDYP

-391 YALINDELVNYR
+391 YALMEEELRHYQA
-403 KGSLYTRELLQEVLL
+403 GSLYTRELLQEVLL
-418 GLHSLCVGADAPFF
+418 GLHSLCMGADAPFF
-432 NGHTNISDDR
+432 NGHTNITGDR
-442 FLVFGVGGVLTAAR
+442 FLVFGVGGMLTAAK

-514 MMASQNL
+514 LMASQNL

-551 DRRFYMDM
+551 GRRFYMDM

-571 RARRGECLFKCGAER
+571 HARRGECLFKCGAER
-586 YHLKVIA
+586 YLLEVKA
-593 PDHIP
+593 PPH
-598 QDWFERVQRLFKS
+598 K
-611 REKTV
+611 
-616 SVEKTPFHGRIQC
+616 
-629 SCGAAC
+629 AA
-635 RSKRSTSARYWLCM
+635 
-649 RHDGDEA
+649 
-656 ACPITQIPET
+656 
-666 QIQQAFLRLYY
+666 
-677 NLKHQGSC
+677 
-685 ILPDLIANLRS
+685 
-696 IRERKFLWSV
+696 
-706 DVIELNRQ
+706 
-714 IAELTSQNQLLT
+714 
-726 TLRESGCVDPDI
+726 
-738 FISKSNKLTEQLRAV
+738 
-753 KQAKSRILNQD
+753 
-764 GDDTIPC
+764 
-771 TQELITILKRGPET
+771 
-785 LHDFDG
+785 
-791 ELFGQLIDKVIIE
+791 LFG
-804 SNTSLRF
+804 TAGGR
-811 RLKNGLELR
+811 
-820 ESIERTVR
+820 

>member
-1 MKNPFRKKTLTPRE
+1 MKNLFRKKPLTPRE
-15 VFIRTFLD
+15 VFIRTYLD
-23 CIAPGVVK
+23 SIAPGVVK

-145 SMEHLRQLQTDVLT
+145 SMEYLRQLQTDVLT

-227 GSNIVVDFDRRDSD
+227 GSNIAVDFDRRDSD

-280 EHELEELCDKLGG
+280 EHELEELCGKLGG

-304 INVLE
+304 SNVLE

-315 DTEADE
+315 DTDMETDE
-321 SAPGAFR
+321 SAPEAFR
-328 KSTLLARHISFLKD
+328 KSTLLARHVSFLKD
-342 FFRAYKE
+342 FFRAYKD

-364 LYQKWGISEETDFRQ
+364 LYRKWGISEETDLRQ
-379 LKPEDYP
+379 LKPGDYP
-386 ILSDL
+386 VLSDL
-391 YALINDELVNYR
+391 YALINNELVNYR
-403 KGSLYTRELLQEVLL
+403 NGSLYTRELLQEVLL

-442 FLVFGVGGVLTAAR
+442 FLVFGVGGVLTAAK

-551 DRRFYMDM
+551 GKRFYMDM

-593 PDHIP
+593 PDH
-598 QDWFERVQRLFKS
+598 K
-611 REKTV
+611 
-616 SVEKTPFHGRIQC
+616 
-629 SCGAAC
+629 
-635 RSKRSTSARYWLCM
+635 
-649 RHDGDEA
+649 
-656 ACPITQIPET
+656 
-666 QIQQAFLRLYY
+666 
-677 NLKHQGSC
+677 
-685 ILPDLIANLRS
+685 
-696 IRERKFLWSV
+696 
-706 DVIELNRQ
+706 
-714 IAELTSQNQLLT
+714 
-726 TLRESGCVDPDI
+726 
-738 FISKSNKLTEQLRAV
+738 AV
-753 KQAKSRILNQD
+753 
-764 GDDTIPC
+764 
-771 TQELITILKRGPET
+771 
-785 LHDFDG
+785 
-791 ELFGQLIDKVIIE
+791 LFGTAGGK
-804 SNTSLRF
+804 
-811 RLKNGLELR
+811 
-820 ESIERTVR
+820 

>member
-1 MKNPFRKKTLTPRE
+1 MKNPFRKKTLTPQE
-15 VFIRTFLD
+15 AFIRTYLD

-145 SMEHLRQLQTDVLT
+145 SAEHLRQLQTDVLT

-216 PNGFYIGKDKY
+216 PNGIYIGKDKY

-280 EHELEELCDKLGG
+280 EHELEELCGKLGG

-299 AGEKR
+299 GGEKR

-315 DTEADE
+315 DVDMEADE
-321 SAPGAFR
+321 SAPEAFR

-342 FFRAYKE
+342 FFRAYKD
-349 FSDPQLDTIEIMLSK
+349 FSDPQLDTIEIMLSA
-364 LYQKWGISEETDFRQ
+364 LYKKWGISEETDFRR
-379 LKPEDYP
+379 LTPEDYP

-391 YALINDELVNYR
+391 YALINNEMVNYR
-403 KGSLYTRELLQEVLL
+403 NGSLYTRELLQEVLL

-442 FLVFGVGGVLTAAR
+442 FLVFGVGGVLTAAK

-551 DRRFYMDM
+551 GKRFYMDM

-593 PDHIP
+593 PDH
-598 QDWFERVQRLFKS
+598 K
-611 REKTV
+611 
-616 SVEKTPFHGRIQC
+616 
-629 SCGAAC
+629 
-635 RSKRSTSARYWLCM
+635 
-649 RHDGDEA
+649 
-656 ACPITQIPET
+656 
-666 QIQQAFLRLYY
+666 
-677 NLKHQGSC
+677 
-685 ILPDLIANLRS
+685 
-696 IRERKFLWSV
+696 
-706 DVIELNRQ
+706 
-714 IAELTSQNQLLT
+714 
-726 TLRESGCVDPDI
+726 
-738 FISKSNKLTEQLRAV
+738 AV
-753 KQAKSRILNQD
+753 
-764 GDDTIPC
+764 
-771 TQELITILKRGPET
+771 
-785 LHDFDG
+785 
-791 ELFGQLIDKVIIE
+791 LFGMAGGK
-804 SNTSLRF
+804 
-811 RLKNGLELR
+811 
-820 ESIERTVR
+820 

>member
-1 MKNPFRKKTLTPRE
+1 MKNPFRKKEPTPRE
-15 VFIRTFLD
+15 AFLRTYLD

-40 NTYRCVWA
+40 STYRCVWA
-48 LREYPASTES
+48 LREYPASTEA

-97 LDGSDPNKLRQA
+97 LDGSDPNKLRQT

-145 SMEHLRQLQTDVLT
+145 SMEGLKRLQTDVLT

-170 LLLRQKQGFY
+170 LLLRQKQGF
-180 CASPVGYNALGREFE
+180 CCVSPVGHNTLGREFE

-216 PNGFYIGKDKY
+216 PKGIYIGKDKY
-227 GSNIVVDFDRRDSD
+227 GSNIVVDFDRRESD

-267 LLEAGKSVVSLDA
+267 LLEAGKSVISLDA
-280 EHELEELCDKLGG
+280 EHELEELCGNLGG

-309 VRCWNE
+309 VRCWDE
-315 DTEADE
+315 GDTSEIDE
-321 SAPGAFR
+321 SVPEAFR

-364 LYQKWGISEETDFRQ
+364 LYQKWGITEETDFRQ
-379 LKPEDYP
+379 LAPEDYP

-391 YALINDELVNYR
+391 YALMEEELRHYQA
-403 KGSLYTRELLQEVLL
+403 GSLYTRELLQEVLL
-418 GLHSLCVGADAPFF
+418 GLHSLCMGADAPFF
-432 NGHTNISDDR
+432 NGHTNITGDR
-442 FLVFGVGGVLTAAR
+442 FLVFGVGGMLTAAK

-514 MMASQNL
+514 LMASQNL

-551 DRRFYMDM
+551 GRRFYMDM

-571 RARRGECLFKCGAER
+571 HARRGECLFKCGAER
-586 YHLKVIA
+586 YLLEVKA
-593 PDHIP
+593 PSH
-598 QDWFERVQRLFKS
+598 K
-611 REKTV
+611 
-616 SVEKTPFHGRIQC
+616 
-629 SCGAAC
+629 AA
-635 RSKRSTSARYWLCM
+635 
-649 RHDGDEA
+649 
-656 ACPITQIPET
+656 
-666 QIQQAFLRLYY
+666 
-677 NLKHQGSC
+677 
-685 ILPDLIANLRS
+685 
-696 IRERKFLWSV
+696 
-706 DVIELNRQ
+706 
-714 IAELTSQNQLLT
+714 
-726 TLRESGCVDPDI
+726 
-738 FISKSNKLTEQLRAV
+738 
-753 KQAKSRILNQD
+753 
-764 GDDTIPC
+764 
-771 TQELITILKRGPET
+771 
-785 LHDFDG
+785 
-791 ELFGQLIDKVIIE
+791 LFG
-804 SNTSLRF
+804 TAGGR
-811 RLKNGLELR
+811 
-820 ESIERTVR
+820 

>member
-1 MKNPFRKKTLTPRE
+1 MKNPFHKKEISPQET
-15 VFIRTFLD
+15 FIRSFLD

-58 QAILRHLGEKSG
+58 QAILRHLGEKSS

-75 YCRQVSPGEEDRI
+75 YCRQVSPGEEERI

-145 SMEHLRQLQTDVLT
+145 SMEYLRQLQTDVLT

-280 EHELEELCDKLGG
+280 EHELEELCGKLGG

-315 DTEADE
+315 DTDMETDE
-321 SAPGAFR
+321 SAPEAFR

-342 FFRAYKE
+342 FFRAYKD
-349 FSDPQLDTIEIMLSK
+349 FSDPQLDTIEIMLSE
-364 LYQKWGISEETDFRQ
+364 LYRKWGISEETDFRQ

-391 YALINDELVNYR
+391 YALINNELVNYR
-403 KGSLYTRELLQEVLL
+403 NGSLYTRELLQEVLL

-442 FLVFGVGGVLTAAR
+442 FLVFGVGGVLTAAK

-514 MMASQNL
+514 LMASQNL

-593 PDHIP
+593 PDH
-598 QDWFERVQRLFKS
+598 K
-611 REKTV
+611 
-616 SVEKTPFHGRIQC
+616 
-629 SCGAAC
+629 
-635 RSKRSTSARYWLCM
+635 
-649 RHDGDEA
+649 
-656 ACPITQIPET
+656 
-666 QIQQAFLRLYY
+666 
-677 NLKHQGSC
+677 
-685 ILPDLIANLRS
+685 
-696 IRERKFLWSV
+696 
-706 DVIELNRQ
+706 
-714 IAELTSQNQLLT
+714 
-726 TLRESGCVDPDI
+726 
-738 FISKSNKLTEQLRAV
+738 AV
-753 KQAKSRILNQD
+753 
-764 GDDTIPC
+764 
-771 TQELITILKRGPET
+771 
-785 LHDFDG
+785 
-791 ELFGQLIDKVIIE
+791 LFG
-804 SNTSLRF
+804 
-811 RLKNGLELR
+811 
-820 ESIERTVR
+820 TVGGK

>member
-1 MKNPFRKKTLTPRE
+1 MKNPFHKKEISPQET
-15 VFIRTFLD
+15 FIRSFLD

-145 SMEHLRQLQTDVLT
+145 SAEHLRQLQTDVLT

-227 GSNIVVDFDRRDSD
+227 GSNIAVDFDRRDSD

-267 LLEAGKSVVSLDA
+267 LLEAGKSVISLDA
-280 EHELEELCDKLGG
+280 EHELEELCGKLGG

-321 SAPGAFR
+321 SAPEAFR

-342 FFRAYKE
+342 FFRAYKD
-349 FSDPQLDTIEIMLSK
+349 FSDPQLDTIEIMLSA
-364 LYQKWGISEETDFRQ
+364 LYKKWGISEETDFRQ
-379 LKPEDYP
+379 LKPGDYP
-386 ILSDL
+386 VLSDL
-391 YALINDELVNYR
+391 YALINNELVNYR
-403 KGSLYTRELLQEVLL
+403 NGSLYTRELLQEVLL

-442 FLVFGVGGVLTAAR
+442 FLVFGVGGVLTAAK

-551 DRRFYMDM
+551 GRRFYMDM

-593 PDHIP
+593 PDH
-598 QDWFERVQRLFKS
+598 K
-611 REKTV
+611 
-616 SVEKTPFHGRIQC
+616 
-629 SCGAAC
+629 
-635 RSKRSTSARYWLCM
+635 
-649 RHDGDEA
+649 
-656 ACPITQIPET
+656 
-666 QIQQAFLRLYY
+666 
-677 NLKHQGSC
+677 
-685 ILPDLIANLRS
+685 
-696 IRERKFLWSV
+696 
-706 DVIELNRQ
+706 
-714 IAELTSQNQLLT
+714 
-726 TLRESGCVDPDI
+726 
-738 FISKSNKLTEQLRAV
+738 AV
-753 KQAKSRILNQD
+753 
-764 GDDTIPC
+764 
-771 TQELITILKRGPET
+771 
-785 LHDFDG
+785 
-791 ELFGQLIDKVIIE
+791 LFGTAGGK
-804 SNTSLRF
+804 
-811 RLKNGLELR
+811 
-820 ESIERTVR
+820 

>member
-1 MKNPFRKKTLTPRE
+1 MKNPFHKKEISPQET
-15 VFIRTFLD
+15 FIRSFLD

-145 SMEHLRQLQTDVLT
+145 SMEQLKRLQTDVLT

-170 LLLRQKQGFY
+170 LLLRQKQGF
-180 CASPVGYNALGREFE
+180 CCVSPVGHNALGREFE

-216 PNGFYIGKDKY
+216 PKGIYIGKDKY
-227 GSNIVVDFDRRDSD
+227 GSNIVVDFDRRESD
-241 KTSANI
+241 KTSTNI

-267 LLEAGKSVVSLDA
+267 LLEAGKSVISLDA
-280 EHELEELCDKLGG
+280 EHELEELCGNLGG

-309 VRCWNE
+309 VRCWDE
-315 DTEADE
+315 GDTSEADE
-321 SAPGAFR
+321 SVPEAFR

-342 FFRAYKE
+342 FFRAYKD
-349 FSDPQLDTIEIMLSK
+349 FSAPQLDTIEIMLSK
-364 LYQKWGISEETDFRQ
+364 LYQKWSITEETDFRQ
-379 LKPEDYP
+379 LAPEDYP

-391 YALINDELVNYR
+391 YALMEEELRHYQA
-403 KGSLYTRELLQEVLL
+403 GSLYTRELLQEVLL
-418 GLHSLCVGADAPFF
+418 GLHSLCMGADAPFF
-432 NGHTNISDDR
+432 NGHTNITGDR
-442 FLVFGVGGVLTAAR
+442 FLVFGVGGMLTAAK

-514 MMASQNL
+514 LMASQNL

-551 DRRFYMDM
+551 GRRFYMDM

-571 RARRGECLFKCGAER
+571 HARRGECLFKCGAER
-586 YHLKVIA
+586 YLLEVKA
-593 PDHIP
+593 PPH
-598 QDWFERVQRLFKS
+598 K
-611 REKTV
+611 
-616 SVEKTPFHGRIQC
+616 
-629 SCGAAC
+629 AA
-635 RSKRSTSARYWLCM
+635 
-649 RHDGDEA
+649 
-656 ACPITQIPET
+656 
-666 QIQQAFLRLYY
+666 
-677 NLKHQGSC
+677 
-685 ILPDLIANLRS
+685 
-696 IRERKFLWSV
+696 
-706 DVIELNRQ
+706 
-714 IAELTSQNQLLT
+714 
-726 TLRESGCVDPDI
+726 
-738 FISKSNKLTEQLRAV
+738 
-753 KQAKSRILNQD
+753 
-764 GDDTIPC
+764 
-771 TQELITILKRGPET
+771 
-785 LHDFDG
+785 
-791 ELFGQLIDKVIIE
+791 LFG
-804 SNTSLRF
+804 TAGGR
-811 RLKNGLELR
+811 
-820 ESIERTVR
+820 

>member
-1 MKNPFRKKTLTPRE
+1 MKNPFRKKEPTPRE
-15 VFIRTFLD
+15 AFLRTYLD
-23 CIAPGVVK
+23 CIVPGVVK

-40 NTYRCVWA
+40 STYRCVWA
-48 LREYPASTES
+48 LREYPASTEA

-75 YCRQVSPGEEDRI
+75 YCRQVSLGEEDRI

-97 LDGSDPNKLRQA
+97 LDGSDPNKLRQT

-145 SMEHLRQLQTDVLT
+145 SMEGLKRLQTDVLT

-170 LLLRQKQGFY
+170 LLLRQKQGF
-180 CASPVGYNALGREFE
+180 CCVSPVGHNALGREFE

-216 PNGFYIGKDKY
+216 PKGIYIGKDKY
-227 GSNIVVDFDRRDSD
+227 GSNIVVDFDRRESD

-267 LLEAGKSVVSLDA
+267 LLEAGKSVISLDA
-280 EHELEELCDKLGG
+280 EHELEELCRNLGG

-309 VRCWNE
+309 VRCWDE
-315 DTEADE
+315 GDTSETDE
-321 SAPGAFR
+321 SVPEAFR

-364 LYQKWGISEETDFRQ
+364 LYQKWGITEETDFRQ
-379 LKPEDYP
+379 LAPEDYP

-391 YALINDELVNYR
+391 YALMEEELRHYQA
-403 KGSLYTRELLQEVLL
+403 GSLYTRELLQEVLL
-418 GLHSLCVGADAPFF
+418 GLHSLCMGADAPFF
-432 NGHTNISDDR
+432 NGHTNITGDR
-442 FLVFGVGGVLTAAR
+442 FLVFGVGGMLTAAK

-514 MMASQNL
+514 LMASQNL

-551 DRRFYMDM
+551 GRRFYMDM

-571 RARRGECLFKCGAER
+571 HARRGECLFKCGAER
-586 YHLKVIA
+586 YLLEVKA
-593 PDHIP
+593 PPH
-598 QDWFERVQRLFKS
+598 K
-611 REKTV
+611 
-616 SVEKTPFHGRIQC
+616 
-629 SCGAAC
+629 AA
-635 RSKRSTSARYWLCM
+635 
-649 RHDGDEA
+649 
-656 ACPITQIPET
+656 
-666 QIQQAFLRLYY
+666 
-677 NLKHQGSC
+677 
-685 ILPDLIANLRS
+685 
-696 IRERKFLWSV
+696 
-706 DVIELNRQ
+706 
-714 IAELTSQNQLLT
+714 
-726 TLRESGCVDPDI
+726 
-738 FISKSNKLTEQLRAV
+738 
-753 KQAKSRILNQD
+753 
-764 GDDTIPC
+764 
-771 TQELITILKRGPET
+771 
-785 LHDFDG
+785 
-791 ELFGQLIDKVIIE
+791 LFG
-804 SNTSLRF
+804 TAGGR
-811 RLKNGLELR
+811 
-820 ESIERTVR
+820 

>member
-1 MKNPFRKKTLTPRE
+1 MKNPFCKRTPTPRE
-15 VFIRTFLD
+15 VFIRSFLD
-23 CIAPGVVK
+23 SIAPGVVK

-216 PNGFYIGKDKY
+216 SNGFYIGKDKY

-267 LLEAGKSVVSLDA
+267 LLEAGKSVISLDA
-280 EHELEELCDKLGG
+280 EHELEELCGNLNG
-293 CFIDLM
+293 CFVDLM

-309 VRCWNE
+309 VRYWNE

-321 SAPGAFR
+321 SAPEAFL

-342 FFRAYKE
+342 FFHAYKD

-364 LYQKWGISEETDFRQ
+364 LYRKWGISEGTDFRQ
-379 LKPEDYP
+379 LTAEDYP

-442 FLVFGVGGVLTAAR
+442 FLVFGVGGVLTAAK

-551 DRRFYMDM
+551 GRRFYMDM

-593 PDHIP
+593 PDHKA
-598 QDWFERVQRLFKS
+598 VL
-611 REKTV
+611 
-616 SVEKTPFHGRIQC
+616 
-629 SCGAAC
+629 CGTAGG
-635 RSKRSTSARYWLCM
+635 K
-649 RHDGDEA
+649 
-656 ACPITQIPET
+656 
-666 QIQQAFLRLYY
+666 
-677 NLKHQGSC
+677 
-685 ILPDLIANLRS
+685 
-696 IRERKFLWSV
+696 
-706 DVIELNRQ
+706 
-714 IAELTSQNQLLT
+714 
-726 TLRESGCVDPDI
+726 
-738 FISKSNKLTEQLRAV
+738 
-753 KQAKSRILNQD
+753 
-764 GDDTIPC
+764 
-771 TQELITILKRGPET
+771 
-785 LHDFDG
+785 
-791 ELFGQLIDKVIIE
+791 
-804 SNTSLRF
+804 
-811 RLKNGLELR
+811 
-820 ESIERTVR
+820 

>member
-1 MKNPFRKKTLTPRE
+1 MKNPFRKKALAPRE
-15 VFIRTFLD
+15 VFIRTYLD
-23 CIAPGVVK
+23 SIAPGVVK

-40 NTYRCVWA
+40 STYRCVWA

-145 SMEHLRQLQTDVLT
+145 SAEHLRQLQTDVLT

-227 GSNIVVDFDRRDSD
+227 GSNIAVDFDRRDSD

-280 EHELEELCDKLGG
+280 EHELEELCGKLGG

-299 AGEKR
+299 GGEKR

-321 SAPGAFR
+321 SAPEAFR

-342 FFRAYKE
+342 FFRAYKD

-364 LYQKWGISEETDFRQ
+364 MYRKWGISEETDFRQ
-379 LKPEDYP
+379 LKPGDYP
-386 ILSDL
+386 VLSDL
-391 YALINDELVNYR
+391 YALINNELVNYR
-403 KGSLYTRELLQEVLL
+403 NGSLYTRELLQEVLL

-442 FLVFGVGGVLTAAR
+442 FLVFGVGGVLTAAK

-484 DELYLWLSNPVAIEY
+484 DELYLWLSNPIAIEY

-551 DRRFYMDM
+551 GKRFYMDM

-593 PDHIP
+593 PDH
-598 QDWFERVQRLFKS
+598 K
-611 REKTV
+611 
-616 SVEKTPFHGRIQC
+616 
-629 SCGAAC
+629 
-635 RSKRSTSARYWLCM
+635 
-649 RHDGDEA
+649 
-656 ACPITQIPET
+656 
-666 QIQQAFLRLYY
+666 
-677 NLKHQGSC
+677 
-685 ILPDLIANLRS
+685 
-696 IRERKFLWSV
+696 
-706 DVIELNRQ
+706 
-714 IAELTSQNQLLT
+714 
-726 TLRESGCVDPDI
+726 
-738 FISKSNKLTEQLRAV
+738 AV
-753 KQAKSRILNQD
+753 
-764 GDDTIPC
+764 
-771 TQELITILKRGPET
+771 
-785 LHDFDG
+785 
-791 ELFGQLIDKVIIE
+791 LFGTAGGK
-804 SNTSLRF
+804 
-811 RLKNGLELR
+811 
-820 ESIERTVR
+820 

>member
-1 MKNPFRKKTLTPRE
+1 MKNPFHKKEISPQET
-15 VFIRTFLD
+15 FIRSFLD

-145 SMEHLRQLQTDVLT
+145 SAEHLRQLQADVLT

-280 EHELEELCDKLGG
+280 EHELEELCSKLGG

-315 DTEADE
+315 DTDMETDE
-321 SAPGAFR
+321 SAPEAFR

-342 FFRAYKE
+342 FFRAYKD
-349 FSDPQLDTIEIMLSK
+349 FSDPQLDTIEIMLSE
-364 LYQKWGISEETDFRQ
+364 LYRKWGISEETDFRQ

-391 YALINDELVNYR
+391 YALINNELVNYR
-403 KGSLYTRELLQEVLL
+403 NGSLYTRELLQEVLL

-442 FLVFGVGGVLTAAR
+442 FLVFGVGGVLTAAK

-514 MMASQNL
+514 LMASQNL

-551 DRRFYMDM
+551 GRRFYMDM

-593 PDHIP
+593 PDH
-598 QDWFERVQRLFKS
+598 K
-611 REKTV
+611 
-616 SVEKTPFHGRIQC
+616 
-629 SCGAAC
+629 
-635 RSKRSTSARYWLCM
+635 
-649 RHDGDEA
+649 
-656 ACPITQIPET
+656 
-666 QIQQAFLRLYY
+666 
-677 NLKHQGSC
+677 
-685 ILPDLIANLRS
+685 
-696 IRERKFLWSV
+696 
-706 DVIELNRQ
+706 
-714 IAELTSQNQLLT
+714 
-726 TLRESGCVDPDI
+726 
-738 FISKSNKLTEQLRAV
+738 AV
-753 KQAKSRILNQD
+753 
-764 GDDTIPC
+764 
-771 TQELITILKRGPET
+771 
-785 LHDFDG
+785 
-791 ELFGQLIDKVIIE
+791 LFGTAGGK
-804 SNTSLRF
+804 
-811 RLKNGLELR
+811 
-820 ESIERTVR
+820 

>member
-1 MKNPFRKKTLTPRE
+1 MKNPFHKKEISPQET
-15 VFIRTFLD
+15 FIRSFLD

-145 SMEHLRQLQTDVLT
+145 SAEHLRQLQTDVLT

-280 EHELEELCDKLGG
+280 EHELEELCGKLGG

-315 DTEADE
+315 DTDMETDE
-321 SAPGAFR
+321 YAPEAFR

-342 FFRAYKE
+342 FFRAYKD
-349 FSDPQLDTIEIMLSK
+349 FSDPQLDTIEIMLSA
-364 LYQKWGISEETDFRQ
+364 LYKKWGISEETDFRQ

-386 ILSDL
+386 VLSDL
-391 YALINDELVNYR
+391 YALINNELVNYR
-403 KGSLYTRELLQEVLL
+403 NGSLYTRELLQEVLL

-442 FLVFGVGGVLTAAR
+442 FLVFGVGGVLTAAK

-551 DRRFYMDM
+551 GRRFYMDM
-559 LQLDEAEFELIR
+559 LQLDEAEFELIQ

-593 PDHIP
+593 PDH
-598 QDWFERVQRLFKS
+598 K
-611 REKTV
+611 
-616 SVEKTPFHGRIQC
+616 
-629 SCGAAC
+629 
-635 RSKRSTSARYWLCM
+635 
-649 RHDGDEA
+649 
-656 ACPITQIPET
+656 
-666 QIQQAFLRLYY
+666 
-677 NLKHQGSC
+677 
-685 ILPDLIANLRS
+685 
-696 IRERKFLWSV
+696 
-706 DVIELNRQ
+706 
-714 IAELTSQNQLLT
+714 
-726 TLRESGCVDPDI
+726 
-738 FISKSNKLTEQLRAV
+738 AV
-753 KQAKSRILNQD
+753 
-764 GDDTIPC
+764 
-771 TQELITILKRGPET
+771 
-785 LHDFDG
+785 
-791 ELFGQLIDKVIIE
+791 LFGTAGGK
-804 SNTSLRF
+804 
-811 RLKNGLELR
+811 
-820 ESIERTVR
+820 

>member
-1 MKNPFRKKTLTPRE
+1 MKNPFHKKEISPQE
-15 VFIRTFLD
+15 AFIRSFLD

-145 SMEHLRQLQTDVLT
+145 SMEYLRQLQTDVLT

-321 SAPGAFR
+321 SAPEAFR

-342 FFRAYKE
+342 FFRAYKD
-349 FSDPQLDTIEIMLSK
+349 FSDPQLDTIEIMLSA
-364 LYQKWGISEETDFRQ
+364 LYKKWGISEETDFRR
-379 LKPEDYP
+379 LKPGDYP
-386 ILSDL
+386 VLSDL

-484 DELYLWLSNPVAIEY
+484 DELYLWLSNPIAIEY

-551 DRRFYMDM
+551 GKRFYMDM

-593 PDHIP
+593 PDH
-598 QDWFERVQRLFKS
+598 K
-611 REKTV
+611 
-616 SVEKTPFHGRIQC
+616 
-629 SCGAAC
+629 
-635 RSKRSTSARYWLCM
+635 
-649 RHDGDEA
+649 
-656 ACPITQIPET
+656 
-666 QIQQAFLRLYY
+666 
-677 NLKHQGSC
+677 
-685 ILPDLIANLRS
+685 
-696 IRERKFLWSV
+696 
-706 DVIELNRQ
+706 
-714 IAELTSQNQLLT
+714 
-726 TLRESGCVDPDI
+726 
-738 FISKSNKLTEQLRAV
+738 AV
-753 KQAKSRILNQD
+753 
-764 GDDTIPC
+764 
-771 TQELITILKRGPET
+771 
-785 LHDFDG
+785 
-791 ELFGQLIDKVIIE
+791 LFGTAGGK
-804 SNTSLRF
+804 
-811 RLKNGLELR
+811 
-820 ESIERTVR
+820 

>member
-1 MKNPFRKKTLTPRE
+1 MKNPFHKKEISPQE
-15 VFIRTFLD
+15 AFIRSFLD

-145 SMEHLRQLQTDVLT
+145 SAEHLRQLQADVLT

-227 GSNIVVDFDRRDSD
+227 GSNIAVDFDRRDSD

-267 LLEAGKSVVSLDA
+267 LLEAGKSVISLDA
-280 EHELEELCDKLGG
+280 EHELEELCGNLNG
-293 CFIDLM
+293 CFVDLM
-299 AGEKR
+299 AGERR

-321 SAPGAFR
+321 SAPEAFR

-342 FFRAYKE
+342 FFRAYKD
-349 FSDPQLDTIEIMLSK
+349 FSDPQLDTIEIMLSA
-364 LYQKWGISEETDFRQ
+364 LYKKWGISEETDFRR
-379 LKPEDYP
+379 LTPEDYP

-391 YALINDELVNYR
+391 YALINNELVNYR
-403 KGSLYTRELLQEVLL
+403 NGSLYTRELLQEVLL

-442 FLVFGVGGVLTAAR
+442 FLVFGVGGVLTAAK

-484 DELYLWLSNPVAIEY
+484 DELYLWLSNPIAIEY

-514 MMASQNL
+514 IMASQNL

-551 DRRFYMDM
+551 GRRFYMDM
-559 LQLDEAEFELIR
+559 LQLDEAEFELIQH
-571 RARRGECLFKCGAER
+571 ARRGECLFKCGMER

-593 PDHIP
+593 PDH
-598 QDWFERVQRLFKS
+598 K
-611 REKTV
+611 
-616 SVEKTPFHGRIQC
+616 
-629 SCGAAC
+629 
-635 RSKRSTSARYWLCM
+635 
-649 RHDGDEA
+649 
-656 ACPITQIPET
+656 
-666 QIQQAFLRLYY
+666 
-677 NLKHQGSC
+677 
-685 ILPDLIANLRS
+685 
-696 IRERKFLWSV
+696 
-706 DVIELNRQ
+706 
-714 IAELTSQNQLLT
+714 
-726 TLRESGCVDPDI
+726 
-738 FISKSNKLTEQLRAV
+738 AV
-753 KQAKSRILNQD
+753 
-764 GDDTIPC
+764 
-771 TQELITILKRGPET
+771 
-785 LHDFDG
+785 
-791 ELFGQLIDKVIIE
+791 LFGTAGGK
-804 SNTSLRF
+804 
-811 RLKNGLELR
+811 
-820 ESIERTVR
+820 